1 MINVKTK
8 YFGTIETNED
18 DSEIITVTKINV
30 IGKEQEVS
38 VQIKIENSLQKLDK
52 CIEILD
58 DYFKIFKNGKR
69 ILETEYDKNNKMK
82 NYLITLIEKYGR
94 EKIFEIFGIK
104 NIVDN
109 IKEFIDKLNGPDISL
124 EVRNENINIFL
135 IYGLSNE
142 IDEMIVIKM
151 DRTYEMEDI
160 RYYT

>member
-1 MINVKTK
+1 MIYVKTK

-18 DSEIITVTKINV
+18 DSEIITVTKIN
-30 IGKEQEVS
+30 ITGKEQEIS

-69 ILETEYDKNNKMK
+69 ILETEYDKNNNMK